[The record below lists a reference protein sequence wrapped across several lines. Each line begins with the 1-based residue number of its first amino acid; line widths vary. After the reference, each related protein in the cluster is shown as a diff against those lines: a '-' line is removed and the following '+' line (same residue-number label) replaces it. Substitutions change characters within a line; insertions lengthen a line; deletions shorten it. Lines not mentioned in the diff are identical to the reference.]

1 MCRPIYPYELGDPDF
16 SWLLAT
22 FQESHPNY
30 VLIDS
35 SCLPLILVEMKPKA
49 ETEDSPPMPTDVTD
63 EFQPDV
69 DADEGTLEK

>member
-22 FQESHPNY
+22 FQESHPNF

-35 SCLPLILVEMKPKA
+35 SCLPLILVEMKPKVA
-49 ETEDSPPMPTDVTD
+49 GEEIPTMTVDD

-69 DADEGTLEK
+69 DPDEGTLEK

>member
-22 FQESHPNY
+22 FQESHPNF

-35 SCLPLILVEMKPKA
+35 SCLPLVLVEMKPQIAA
-49 ETEDSPPMPTDVTD
+49 EDTPPPPNAD
-63 EFQPDV
+63 FQPDT
-69 DADEGTLEK
+69 DQDEGTIEK

>member
-35 SCLPLILVEMKPKA
+35 SCLPLILVEMKKA
-49 ETEDSPPMPTDVTD
+49 STEDSPPLPSD
-63 EFQPDV
+63 EFQPD
-69 DADEGTLEK
+69 AEPDEGTLEK

>member
-22 FQESHPNY
+22 FQESHPNF

-35 SCLPLILVEMKPKA
+35 SCLPLILVEMKPQA
-49 ETEDSPPMPTDVTD
+49 AVEDPAAAMQ
-63 EFQPDV
+63 EFQPEMEP
-69 DADEGTLEK
+69 DEGTLEK

>member
-30 VLIDS
+30 ILIDS
-35 SCLPLILVEMKPKA
+35 SCLPLILVEVKPKA
-49 ETEDSPPMPTDVTD
+49 ETTTEDTPPPPIED
-63 EFQPDV
+63 FQPDV
-69 DADEGTLEK
+69 DSDEGALEK